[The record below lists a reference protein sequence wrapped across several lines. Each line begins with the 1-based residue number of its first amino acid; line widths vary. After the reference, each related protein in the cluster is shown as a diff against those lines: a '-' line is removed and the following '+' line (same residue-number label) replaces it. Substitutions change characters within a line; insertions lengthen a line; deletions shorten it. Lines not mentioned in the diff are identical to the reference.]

1 MATVLVVST
10 FYMGPLVSV
19 NLVTTLNIG
28 RKAVV
33 RRLTA
38 LVAEVVITSLVS
50 GPVLLSSCPTIR
62 NASTLVG
69 VVVGVVFIVV
79 LSLSVEVASEV
90 GRGRLVAMLA
100 LASICAELFLA

>member
-1 MATVLVVST
+1 MTVQMT
-10 FYMGPLVSV
+10 AAAMGPLVSV

-50 GPVLLSSCPTIR
+50 GPVLLSNCPTR
-62 NASTLVG
+62 FGMRLLWLV
-69 VVVGVVFIVV
+69 
-79 LSLSVEVASEV
+79 S
-90 GRGRLVAMLA
+90 
-100 LASICAELFLA
+100 